1 MDIRMVV
8 GLNVQR
14 LRRERGLSQ
23 EELSFRSG
31 FTRAYLSGLETGR
44 RNPTVVS
51 LVKLAAALDAE
62 IEALIRVPLKAPSG
76 KKRVASQK
84 ASPGAAKGGRRK
96 AAAGSSS

>member
-14 LRRERGLSQ
+14 LRRDRGLSQ

-51 LVKLAAALDAE
+51 LVKLAAALNTE
-62 IEALIRVPLKAPSG
+62 IEEFIRSPLKPPSG
-76 KKRVASQK
+76 KKRVVSQK
-84 ASPGAAKGGRRK
+84 ASPGTAKGRLRK
-96 AAAGSSS
+96 TPVRSGS